1 MIAKS
6 LHKVNE
12 MLSISEILSLVQIT
26 KKAQKKVVWLQKERY
41 EGRGGLKIILPFFPG
56 LPMLACAQRNPANL
70 VHK

>member
-26 KKAQKKVVWLQKERY
+26 KKAEKSCAATKR
-41 EGRGGLKIILPFFPG
+41 KI
-56 LPMLACAQRNPANL
+56 
-70 VHK
+70 

>member
-26 KKAQKKVVWLQKERY
+26 KKSTKKVVWLQKERY
-41 EGRGGLKIILPFFPG
+41 EGRDGLKIISSSF
-56 LPMLACAQRNPANL
+56 LACQCLL
-70 VHK
+70 VHKGIRQI